1 MKPKIL
7 LIEPPFYRLHKNS
20 YSLDRIPFGLAYLA
34 GSILENTSWDVK
46 VYNTDFIPSIKR
58 KKISFLAGEG
68 FDNYVKNLND
78 LSGKVWS
85 EVKEIIKEYK
95 PDVVGVSVKSATY
108 ISAQNVAKIVKELD
122 SNIKIIFGGPHPTMA
137 KDEIFKNPYVDFTV
151 LGEGE
156 ITIAE
161 LLKSIQIESVPN
173 DVKGIMFRHNGGIIK
188 TQARKYI
195 KNLDSLSYPHHI
207 AKKVLHDYEKYPTN
221 SFKYIFASRGC
232 PYNCHFC
239 ASKEIWTRSVRFRT
253 VENVIDEIKGIRN
266 NGIKRLHFDDDTFGV
281 NKKYIKELCSE
292 IKNEV
297 PDIKWSCEIRADL
310 IDDEIVLAMK
320 QAGCETIQVGFESGN
335 DELLRLMGKGL
346 KVNEILTA
354 CKTIKKHKIELQT
367 FFLVGYPYETEEM
380 LKDTVKMMKKS
391 KSDKILY
398 SIFTP
403 YPHTELYDF
412 CKSKGLIKENFD
424 PTLYNHQSP
433 LNCFSMY
440 ISPERFRVLATKIE
454 RMIDRRNLLNRIG
467 SLFLL
472 KGFPRLSE
480 VIHERLRKHK
490 INNKNKETFPEGRK
504 IQLSN
509 LSSSG

>member
-1 MKPKIL
+1 MNKRIL

-34 GSILENTSWDVK
+34 GSILEHTDWDAK

-68 FDNYVKNLND
+68 FNNYVKNLND
-78 LSGKVWS
+78 LSGEVWC
-85 EVKEIIKEYK
+85 EIKAVIKEYK
-95 PDVVGVSVKSATY
+95 PDVIGVSVKSATY
-108 ISAQNVAKIVKELD
+108 ISSQNVAKIAKEID
-122 SNIKIIFGGPHPTMA
+122 ADIKIIFGGPHPTMA
-137 KDEIFKNPYVDFTV
+137 KKEIFDNPNVDFTV
-151 LGEGE
+151 SGEGE
-156 ITIAE
+156 VTIAE
-161 LLKSIQIESVPN
+161 LLKSIQANSSLK
-173 DVKGIMFRHNGGIIK
+173 DVKGIMFRQNGEIIA
-188 TQARKYI
+188 TQPREYI
-195 KNLDSLSYPHHI
+195 NNLDSLPFPHDV
-207 AKKVLHDYEKYPTN
+207 AKKVLHDFDNYPAN

-239 ASKEIWTRSVRFRT
+239 ASKEIWSRTVRFRS
-253 VENVIDEIKGIRN
+253 VENVVEEIKGIRN
-266 NGIKRLHFDDDTFGV
+266 LGIKRLHFDDDTFGV
-281 NKKYIKELCSE
+281 NKKYIKSLCGK
-292 IKNEV
+292 IKSDV
-297 PDIKWSCEIRADL
+297 SDIKWSCEIRADL

-320 QAGCETIQVGFESGN
+320 EAGCETIQVGFESGN
-335 DELLRLMGKGL
+335 DELLSLMGKGL
-346 KVNEILTA
+346 TVDEILNA
-354 CKTIKKHKIELQT
+354 CRIIKEHKVELQT

-412 CKSKGLIKENFD
+412 CKSKGLIKDDFD

-440 ISPERFRVLATKIE
+440 IPPERFRVLATRIE
-454 RMIDRRNLLNRIG
+454 RMIDRRNLLNRIW
-467 SLFLL
+467 SVFLL

-480 VIHERLRKHK
+480 VVYERIKKLKLSQK
-490 INNKNKETFPEGRK
+490 IGGKQPKENV
-504 IQLSN
+504 IQLSK
-509 LSSSG
+509 LPS